1 MAGRRPGHP
10 RLPFVA
16 AKNADAQHKSLSFE
30 ALERAHA
37 G

>member
-1 MAGRRPGHP
+1 MAGRRPDHP
-10 RLPFVA
+10 HLPFLA
-16 AKNADAQHKSLSFE
+16 AKNADAWHKSLGFE